1 MPAMSTEDPIADI
14 SGEAAS
20 AGELRRSA
28 PGLWARQSGLRASAG
43 ASIARGTNLFL
54 GLGTSIL
61 LARTLGPEQRGNLA
75 VVMSLA
81 GLGIQTSN
89 FGFSASLPYFIAR
102 NPGTAAPL
110 LSRAI
115 RITSLLSV
123 AWAIGLFAYVH
134 VMAPAW
140 NTEIGWPLTILSS
153 VLVPMNVLLLLGQG
167 ASLGAGNLGAFAWS
181 DVVVRLVTIAA
192 LGVLLAAGAMSAGAA
207 ATASAAAA
215 VAVGLALRSRIG
227 RGSGNGDGPTEPIT
241 PVLEEIRYGWRSG
254 VACVLAMFPARILS
268 IAVASRAGSGA
279 AGQFAV
285 SLSIVESA
293 AGVLAAFVA
302 TRMVTMTRAASDRRA
317 LRAEALGTAVVVTAG
332 AATLCMITAAAAQW
346 LLPTV
351 FGDRF
356 EGAVRPTLW
365 ALPGVVAMSVGAVA
379 QTLLAARGLPLHAL
393 AAPAVAVAAAAAFL
407 WLRPSVDAVDAGIAY
422 SIQACAF
429 AVTAVMAAVHHD
441 RISAKPSGARASDDG
456 DPFPPE
462 NSYGSRS
469 RLEWIRRK
477 LGDGTRVAEFGC
489 GTGLMVTA
497 PLKATGIDVTGWDIH
512 APSVEFG
519 REWLRARGREP
530 DILRNQ
536 PFEEAE
542 PGSFDAVIASE
553 VLEHLDD
560 ATLRACLATIRG
572 RLRPGGILL
581 VTVPNGFGW
590 FEADQRLFEQVIR
603 PIDRRL
609 RLMRLVHGV
618 KQLFLGDR
626 IVPGFPSTLADG
638 VSPHVQWFSSR
649 TITTVLEENG
659 FEVRSLEGGTMAS
672 GPCIDLVITGIR
684 PATAF
689 NGWLGRMFPT
699 MASGFRIVALAKRG
713 QPGQE
718 LTMQDRT

>member
-1 MPAMSTEDPIADI
+1 MSTEDPIADI

-20 AGELRRSA
+20 AGELRRRA
-28 PGLWARQSGLRASAG
+28 PVLWARQFGLKASAG
-43 ASIARGTNLFL
+43 ASIARATNIFL
-54 GLGTSIL
+54 GIGTSIF
-61 LARTLGPEQRGNLA
+61 LARTLGPEQRGNMA
-75 VVMSLA
+75 VVMSLVV
-81 GLGIQTSN
+81 LGTQISN
-89 FGFSASLPYFIAR
+89 FGFSNSLPYFIAR
-102 NPGTAAPL
+102 NPGTAAL
-110 LSRAI
+110 MLSRAI

-123 AWAIGLFAYVH
+123 AWAIGLFAYVY
-134 VMAPAW
+134 VTAPAW
-140 NTEIGWPLTILSS
+140 NAEIGWPLTILSS
-153 VLVPMNVLLLLGQG
+153 LLVPMNVLLLLCTG
-167 ASLGAGNLGAFAWS
+167 ASLGAGNIAAFAWS

-192 LGVLLAAGAMSAGAA
+192 LGALLAVSAMSAGAA
-207 ATASAAAA
+207 AMASAAAA
-215 VAVGLALRSRIG
+215 AAVGLALQFRIG
-227 RGSGNGDGPTEPIT
+227 RGSGDGPTKPIT
-241 PVLEEIRYGWRSG
+241 PVLEEIRYGWKSG
-254 VACVLAMFPARILS
+254 VACLLATLPARMLS
-268 IAVASRAGSGA
+268 IEVASCAGPSA

-302 TRMVTMTRAASDRRA
+302 TRMVTMTRVASDRQT
-317 LRAEALGTAVVVTAG
+317 LRAEVFGTAVVVTAG
-332 AATLCMITAAAAQW
+332 TVTLCMIIAAAAPW
-346 LLPTV
+346 LLPIV

-365 ALPGVVAMSVGAVA
+365 ALPGVVAMSIGAVA
-379 QTLLAARGLPLHAL
+379 QTVLAARGLPLHAL

-407 WLRPSVDAVDAGIAY
+407 WLRPSVDATDAGIAY

-441 RISAKPSGARASDDG
+441 RIAAMPSGERASEDG
-456 DPFPPE
+456 DPLPPE

-469 RLEWIRRK
+469 RLEWVRRK
-477 LGDGTRVAEFGC
+477 LGNSMRVAEFGC

-497 PLKATGIDVTGWDIH
+497 PLNATGIDVTGWDIH
-512 APSVEFG
+512 APSIEFG

-542 PGSFDAVIASE
+542 SGSFDAVIASE

-572 RLRPGGILL
+572 RLRPGGKLL

-590 FEADQRLFEQVIR
+590 FEADQRLFERVIE

-609 RLMRLVHGV
+609 RLIRLVHGV

-626 IVPGFPSTLADG
+626 IVPGFSSTLADG

-649 TITTVLEENG
+649 TITKVLEENG
-659 FEVRSLEGGTMAS
+659 FEVRSLEGGAMAS

-699 MASGFRIVALAKRG
+699 MASGFRIVALAKPG
-713 QPGQE
+713 QPGQD
-718 LTMQDRT
+718 TTRQDST